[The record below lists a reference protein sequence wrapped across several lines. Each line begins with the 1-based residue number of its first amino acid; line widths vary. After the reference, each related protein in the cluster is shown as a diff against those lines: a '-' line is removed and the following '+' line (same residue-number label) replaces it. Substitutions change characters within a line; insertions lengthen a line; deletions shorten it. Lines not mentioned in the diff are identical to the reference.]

1 MKKWTISVILL
12 LSLAVI
18 ALAAAVVVLAQ
29 RPSPEGL
36 SGAAGSQPAQQA
48 AAEAGDEAGSSS
60 LPEEGG
66 GESAVTGLR
75 CSVSLGTLEIVS
87 GDEFGVSGQSG
98 SGYEAYVED
107 GVYVVQ
113 GSTTHDNHIVVTVP
127 QDVSFQSVELTVSG
141 GALHAED
148 LHTQTLRTVCEKGAL
163 HFSGWV
169 DGSGHIEQFQG
180 NTVVTLYG
188 SQRDFNYEL
197 DYDLG
202 HIGIGGV
209 QYAGA
214 DEVQSIDNG
223 AEKTLDIRCGMGNV
237 SVLFQD
243 EP

>member
-1 MKKWTISVILL
+1 MKRWTISVILL

-29 RPSPEGL
+29 GPSPEGL
-36 SGAAGSQPAQQA
+36 PGAAGSQPAQQA
-48 AAEAGDEAGSSS
+48 AAEAGDGAGSSS
-60 LPEEGG
+60 LPEEG
-66 GESAVTGLR
+66 
-75 CSVSLGTLEIVS
+75 
-87 GDEFGVSGQSG
+87 
-98 SGYEAYVED
+98 

-223 AEKTLDIRCGMGNV
+223 AEKALDIRCGMGNV